1 LWGLGK
7 IGKKNLVKNW
17 QKCAKTNKKFV
28 KNDERFEHTI
38 FFKIF
43 LKSSIFAQKWGH
55 FWFLTPKVLADGDIL
70 ESEQQGQR

>member
-1 LWGLGK
+1 M
-7 IGKKNLVKNW
+7 N
-17 QKCAKTNKKFV
+17 V

-55 FWFLTPKVLADGDIL
+55 FWFLIPKVLADGDIL